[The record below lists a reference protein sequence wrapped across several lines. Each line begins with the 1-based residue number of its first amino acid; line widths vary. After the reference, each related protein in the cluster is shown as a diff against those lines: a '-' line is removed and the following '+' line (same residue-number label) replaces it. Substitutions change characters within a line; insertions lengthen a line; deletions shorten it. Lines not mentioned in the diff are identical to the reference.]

1 LILEKDDVLMTIEHC
16 QNCEDHNWANHHH
29 EEEYLQ
35 AVENIKDTVEMFV
48 KDFPI
53 RFFCICKPVEDF
65 KSSFRSQYR
74 SKSMLN
80 SASLER
86 SGSPPANYLQ
96 AAINTAAAASSFS
109 LMTGESPPAR
119 IGALEV
125 QIMIN
130 TGKEKVAHILHSK
143 LLSGSWPKLST
154 MLSQIEALLPKYD
167 YPRIKGVPYKDPNA
181 KPSQQSNNV
190 FQSLKTSPSKGR
202 ATITPEQQIAKLK
215 KRITLVPT
223 IDNRAFRL
231 PPKANVGD
239 ILNRRTMMVQNSQEL
254 PSSRPSSVPNTGR
267 GASSPKADVPV
278 VTSHPQEVQG
288 CQGHEH
294 RTELKVDQSTTH
306 GVDDTKKPSSRHNH
320 HHNSSGNHNGE
331 EKKLTEG
338 IAEEKKNPLPH
349 SSDSLVSH
357 SSQPQQQ
364 QQPPPQTMERNTKN
378 ETDGKPMN
386 NNNTAHKETDLKS
399 QPSAP
404 EPVHQHSHH
413 PHSHEVHHNENSSV
427 NKSRELDNL
436 TTSETNT
443 NANTREMSKPDSR
456 LVARRPS
463 QENNKLSSIPETDMN
478 HNNNKDNH
486 QSNNHTP
493 PTPHD
498 VVAPKEPQHENRL
511 DEKNSS
517 SHKKDKIP
525 VTPEIPLASE
535 EKQHQPAKATEKKSE
550 DKKHKEAIAASQSI
564 PPAAQVPARDDYSD
578 EGFEA
583 TTADNSPVKVVKKP
597 LHVDGNGAEGGND
610 TPESK
615 KYRDEV
621 LSRPITPPVV
631 VTHRVISHDQ
641 MNSTKEKLLNLQ
653 QMLDEDAYDD
663 DYAEFIKSPAG
674 GNGNGKG
681 KTQNKRGSEE
691 FWNKDVLHDLG
702 ISNDDII
709 F

>member
-181 KPSQQSNNV
+181 KSSSQSNNV
-190 FQSLKTSPSKGR
+190 FQSLKTSPSKGGR

-239 ILNRRTMMVQNSQEL
+239 ILNRRTVMVQNNNQEL

-278 VTSHPQEVQG
+278 VTSHPQEGKG

-294 RTELKVDQSTTH
+294 KTESKVEQSTSH
-306 GVDDTKKPSSRHNH
+306 VVDDDAKKPSSHHNH
-320 HHNSSGNHNGE
+320 HHSSTGNHNGE
-331 EKKLTEG
+331 EKRMTEG
-338 IAEEKKNPLPH
+338 IAEEKKNPLPP
-349 SSDSLVSH
+349 SSDQMVH
-357 SSQPQQQ
+357 SQQQ
-364 QQPPPQTMERNTKN
+364 HQRPPPQTMERNAKN

-386 NNNTAHKETDLKS
+386 NNSTMHGETDLKS
-399 QPSAP
+399 QPS
-404 EPVHQHSHH
+404 EQVQQHHH
-413 PHSHEVHHNENSSV
+413 LPHSEVHHNENSSV
-427 NKSRELDNL
+427 HKSREFANP
-436 TTSETNT
+436 TISETNT
-443 NANTREMSKPDSR
+443 NQKTGEISKPDSKP
-456 LVARRPS
+456 VARRPS
-463 QENNKLSSIPETDMN
+463 QEKNKLSSIPETDMN
-478 HNNNKDNH
+478 HTNHNNSNSNH
-486 QSNNHTP
+486 NP
-493 PTPHD
+493 PTSHD
-498 VVAPKEPQHENRL
+498 GIAPKEPQHENRL
-511 DEKNSS
+511 DEKSSS

-525 VTPEIPLASE
+525 VTQEISLATE
-535 EKQHQPAKATEKKSE
+535 EKQQHPAKATEKNLE
-550 DKKHKEAIAASQSI
+550 DKKRKEATTAASQSI
-564 PPAAQVPARDDYSD
+564 PPAAQVPVRDDYSD

-597 LHVDGNGAEGGND
+597 LPVDGNGAGGGND
-610 TPESK
+610 SPESK

-631 VTHRVISHDQ
+631 AHRVISHDQ

-663 DYAEFIKSPAG
+663 DYNEFIKSPAG
-674 GNGNGKG
+674 NGNGNGKG

>member
-16 QNCEDHNWANHHH
+16 QNCENHNWANHHH

-96 AAINTAAAASSFS
+96 AAINTAAVASSFS

-130 TGKEKVAHILHSK
+130 TGKEKVTHILHSK

-181 KPSQQSNNV
+181 KSSSQSNNV
-190 FQSLKTSPSKGR
+190 FQSLKTSPSKGGR

-239 ILNRRTMMVQNSQEL
+239 ILNRRTMMVQNNNQEL

-267 GASSPKADVPV
+267 GASSPKADVSV
-278 VTSHPQEVQG
+278 VSSHPQEVKSS
-288 CQGHEH
+288 QGHEH
-294 RTELKVDQSTTH
+294 KMESKLDQSPTYI
-306 GVDDTKKPSSRHNH
+306 VDDNKKPSSHHNH
-320 HHNSSGNHNGE
+320 HHSSTGNHNGE
-331 EKKLTEG
+331 EKKMNEG
-338 IAEEKKNPLPH
+338 IAEEKKNPLP
-349 SSDSLVSH
+349 SPNPMVSH
-357 SSQPQQQ
+357 SHQQHQ
-364 QQPPPQTMERNTKN
+364 QPPQTMERNTKN

-386 NNNTAHKETDLKS
+386 NNSMTHGETELKS

-404 EPVHQHSHH
+404 EQVQQHHHH
-413 PHSHEVHHNENSSV
+413 PHSHEVHPKENSSMH
-427 NKSRELDNL
+427 KSREFDNP
-436 TTSETNT
+436 TTSETN
-443 NANTREMSKPDSR
+443 ANPKTREMSKPDPR
-456 LVARRPS
+456 PVARRPS
-463 QENNKLSSIPETDMN
+463 QENNKLTSIPETDRNHTNNNNTQNNN
-478 HNNNKDNH
+478 HN
-486 QSNNHTP
+486 
-493 PTPHD
+493 PTSHD
-498 VVAPKEPQHENRL
+498 TVAPKEPQHENRL

-517 SHKKDKIP
+517 SHKKAQ
-525 VTPEIPLASE
+525 EIPLAGE
-535 EKQHQPAKATEKKSE
+535 EQQQHPAKATEKKTE
-550 DKKHKEAIAASQSI
+550 DKKHKEATAATSQSI
-564 PPAAQVPARDDYSD
+564 PPATQVPARDDYSD

-583 TTADNSPVKVVKKP
+583 TTADNSPVKVMKKP
-597 LHVDGNGAEGGND
+597 LLVDGNGAGNGND
-610 TPESK
+610 SPESK

-621 LSRPITPPVV
+621 LSSPITPPV

-641 MNSTKEKLLNLQ
+641 INSTKEKLLNLQ
-653 QMLDEDAYDD
+653 QMLDEDAYDH
-663 DYAEFIKSPAG
+663 DYDEFIKSPATA